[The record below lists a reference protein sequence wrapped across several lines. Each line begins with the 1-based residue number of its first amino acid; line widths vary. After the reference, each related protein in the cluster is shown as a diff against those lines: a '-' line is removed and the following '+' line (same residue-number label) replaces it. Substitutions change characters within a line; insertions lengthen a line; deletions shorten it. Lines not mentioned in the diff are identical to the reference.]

1 MIAEELFGK
10 VRKTPQLKEVITREV
25 TAKEVTIKETRSNN
39 LVYSSNPDNS
49 YKALVSKLQSQL
61 ASQPSANNF
70 KNIKGT
76 F

>member
-25 TAKEVTIKETRSNN
+25 TAKEVTIKETRTNN
-39 LVYSSNPDNS
+39 LVSGSNSDLN

-61 ASQPSANNF
+61 ASQPSANTF